1 MKHLVVYELEENNIP
16 FFISDGG
23 YFFNENKF
31 IGVTKK
37 MTITELKEEK
47 KVIKVLTKSTFKSYL
62 KKLNLKDEKDN
73 SVNIDELTQI
83 FFDKLG
89 E

>member
-37 MTITELKEEK
+37 MTINELKEEK

>member
-37 MTITELKEEK
+37 MTITELNEEK